1 MPKPQPHRQNYSPP
15 PSSHIAS
22 APSFTI
28 NKVEKLVLLSGK
40 QKFGQRCIEWITTAR
55 LLICMTAFP
64 LRTIHLLNTQCWLCS
79 LTVRQEWILERK
91 IREGGGQDFIAQY
104 INMSKFTC
112 TDTFFFFFFAMF
124 VLKAGA
130 CRSALGGQSN
140 HVYGTVLGF
149 HHITKGRKAGKQLR

>member
-1 MPKPQPHRQNYSPP
+1 MALLHCINSRSNHPIMFKLVSKYEKNDTITCQSHNHTGKITPP

-40 QKFGQRCIEWITTAR
+40 QKFGQRCIGWITTAR

-112 TDTFFFFFFAMF
+112 TDTFFFFFF
-124 VLKAGA
+124 LL
-130 CRSALGGQSN
+130 CLC
-140 HVYGTVLGF
+140 
-149 HHITKGRKAGKQLR
+149 